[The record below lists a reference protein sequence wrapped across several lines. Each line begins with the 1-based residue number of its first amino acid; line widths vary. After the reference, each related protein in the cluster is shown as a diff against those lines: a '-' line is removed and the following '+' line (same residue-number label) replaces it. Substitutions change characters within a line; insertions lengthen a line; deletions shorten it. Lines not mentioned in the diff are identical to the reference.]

1 MPFSTCRTSWL
12 IPPSNDADGVGAASS
27 PLVRG
32 SRKCNSA
39 MRGIEK
45 RRRVVADDSH
55 HRGRGDL
62 HQRSARPRSPQQ
74 QVEHVQRHESARKV
88 AGFARRLTGGSL
100 SSYGYSE
107 RKQKYIGTM
116 LSFKPLTVAML
127 NPPPSFPYNY
137 CYRLDALHRISTE
150 SGKRLSS
157 PYSLPASCSV
167 RVRARLR
174 TSAAPARRPCPCSCL
189 RTP

>member
-55 HRGRGDL
+55 HRGRGHL
-62 HQRSARPRSPQQ
+62 NQRSARPRSPQQ
-74 QVEHVQRHESARKV
+74 QVEHVH
-88 AGFARRLTGGSL
+88 LLILNDWL
-100 SSYGYSE
+100 SS
-107 RKQKYIGTM
+107 
-116 LSFKPLTVAML
+116 KPTSNGSGSSCCRAIADVVEPSRRTV
-127 NPPPSFPYNY
+127 NEFVG
-137 CYRLDALHRISTE
+137 CIR
-150 SGKRLSS
+150 
-157 PYSLPASCSV
+157 
-167 RVRARLR
+167 RAIRGGR
-174 TSAAPARRPCPCSCL
+174 QRRPLASQTHCVGRKKKELHNSRKSSRAASSVSASPSS
-189 RTP
+189 RQAG

>member
-74 QVEHVQRHESARKV
+74 QVEHVHLLMV
-88 AGFARRLTGGSL
+88 RRLIVQQVEQQRQLEFLLPGNRGLRGAVPT
-100 SSYGYSE
+100 
-107 RKQKYIGTM
+107 
-116 LSFKPLTVAML
+116 
-127 NPPPSFPYNY
+127 
-137 CYRLDALHRISTE
+137 HRQ
-150 SGKRLSS
+150 
-157 PYSLPASCSV
+157 
-167 RVRARLR
+167 RLR
-174 TSAAPARRPCPCSCL
+174 GVRPSCHTRWAPEASTSIANALCWFWGRAWDVWRCGLVGQS
-189 RTP
+189 RTL

>member
-74 QVEHVQRHESARKV
+74 QVEHVHLLMVIRLIVQQVEQQRQLEFLLPGNR
-88 AGFARRLTGGSL
+88 GRRGAVPT
-100 SSYGYSE
+100 
-107 RKQKYIGTM
+107 
-116 LSFKPLTVAML
+116 
-127 NPPPSFPYNY
+127 
-137 CYRLDALHRISTE
+137 HRQ
-150 SGKRLSS
+150 
-157 PYSLPASCSV
+157 
-167 RVRARLR
+167 RVRGVHPSCHTRWAPEAAARIASRAVLGGFSFFLYESRSTLSEPRQRSILQLSDTRLR
-174 TSAAPARRPCPCSCL
+174 V
-189 RTP
+189 